1 MRYEPPKWVTALSIL
16 VIVGFVDGFMF
27 LVTTFL
33 FHFSSGQDRMG
44 PVVNY
49 GGLGVAAGTLLF
61 AATVWRV
68 RSPVDALKWA
78 AIATPVA
85 WVAAALI
92 EWVFSFSLGTG

>member
-44 PVVNY
+44 PVVTTAGLESPPARCCSQPPF
-49 GGLGVAAGTLLF
+49 GGFARLLM
-61 AATVWRV
+61 R
-68 RSPVDALKWA
+68 
-78 AIATPVA
+78 
-85 WVAAALI
+85 
-92 EWVFSFSLGTG
+92 